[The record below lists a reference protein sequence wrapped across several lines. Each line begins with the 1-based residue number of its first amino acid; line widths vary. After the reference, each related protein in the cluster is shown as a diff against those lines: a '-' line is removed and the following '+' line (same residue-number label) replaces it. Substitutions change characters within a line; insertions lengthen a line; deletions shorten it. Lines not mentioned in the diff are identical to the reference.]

1 VSSRASD
8 AAKRKPRVAFMR
20 YGNSRWATSAGRSID
35 IRFKR
40 FYVFIDFG
48 RILDGKPPHDDSAAS
63 VSEPGL
69 VEMAWGTMRAAW
81 REGDY
86 DGAAAVG
93 VWLGLFVA
101 VLLAVLGLFV
111 YALVEVGYAIA

>member
-1 VSSRASD
+1 MGARGLQRETYETED
-8 AAKRKPRVAFMR
+8 RP
-20 YGNSRWATSAGRSID
+20 
-35 IRFKR
+35 
-40 FYVFIDFG
+40 
-48 RILDGKPPHDDSAAS
+48 AAS

-69 VEMAWGTMRAAW
+69 IEMAWGTMRAAW